1 MNFEANDDS
10 DEKQD
15 MKIEI
20 IKLNSKISELNEDV
34 QALLK
39 VNEKLELREKE
50 KTEQI
55 EKQRHT
61 IKDLKEKL
69 RQTNETLR
77 DNEYLTKHMDR
88 LYFNKF
94 KMKPS
99 TAFEMVKTF
108 VHFIKRDLMR

>member
-1 MNFEANDDS
+1 
-10 DEKQD
+10 
-15 MKIEI
+15 MKVEI

-50 KTEQI
+50 KTDEI

-69 RQTNETLR
+69 RKYNETL
-77 DNEYLTKHMDR
+77 
-88 LYFNKF
+88 
-94 KMKPS
+94 
-99 TAFEMVKTF
+99 
-108 VHFIKRDLMR
+108 